1 MLTKQE
7 LKVRIAE
14 LNNQVTE
21 VENLIAELY
30 PIGAEVNFKDSLG
43 LHCDGFVKDAG
54 HNFKW
59 MTVYNKTTGFS
70 EEIRIENI
78 IDI

>member
-7 LKVRIAE
+7 LKSRIAE
-14 LNNQVTE
+14 LSRQVTE

-30 PIGAEVNFKDSLG
+30 PIGSEVNFKDSLG

-59 MTVYNKTTGFS
+59 LDVFNKTTGFS
-70 EEIRIENI
+70 EEIKIE
-78 IDI
+78 DIQ